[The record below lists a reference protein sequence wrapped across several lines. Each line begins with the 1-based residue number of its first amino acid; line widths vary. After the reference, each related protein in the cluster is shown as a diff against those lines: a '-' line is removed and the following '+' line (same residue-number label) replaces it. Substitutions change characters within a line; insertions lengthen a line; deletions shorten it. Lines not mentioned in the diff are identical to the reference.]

1 MGDTLEMPERLLR
14 GEEVVAL
21 TGYSRGKVY
30 AMAAAGEI
38 PCLRHGRSVRFPLSA
53 LLKWIKQNTQGGA
66 DDRG

>member
-1 MGDTLEMPERLLR
+1 MANALELPDRLLR
-14 GEEVVAL
+14 GQEVEAL

-53 LLKWIKQNTQGGA
+53 LLRWIENNTRGGEE
-66 DDRG
+66 